1 MSEIYGHR
9 DVFRKP
15 RSRHLVPPRE
25 LGATPMNPWIAVA
38 LALTMFAPPK
48 PGKHEQWDAEI
59 ATLEAKV
66 KARPDLIGGVVF
78 TGSSSIKNWKTLTKD
93 FNGIPVIN
101 MGFGGS
107 ELADAVYYIDRLVL
121 QYKPRVVVVYSGEN
135 DINAGVPVRRVL
147 EDLKQFITLVQNN
160 DSKTTI
166 VVVSLK
172 PSPSREKHLAKVREY
187 NRLAA
192 NYIKGCRNVEFVDVF
207 TPMLTP
213 DGKFRDELYVSD
225 RLHMTAT
232 GYAIWTELLATVVPK
247 AILKQ

>member
-1 MSEIYGHR
+1 
-9 DVFRKP
+9 
-15 RSRHLVPPRE
+15 
-25 LGATPMNPWIAVA
+25 MNPWIAAA
-38 LALTMFAPPK
+38 LAISLIAPPK
-48 PGKHEQWDAEI
+48 TGKHEQWDAEI
-59 ATLEAKV
+59 AKLETKAAK
-66 KARPDLIGGVVF
+66 RQDLVGGVVF

-147 EDLKQFITLVQNN
+147 EDLKQFITLVHK
-160 DSKTTI
+160 DDPATRI
-166 VVVSLK
+166 IVVSLK
-172 PSPSREKHLAKVREY
+172 PSPVREKHLGKVREY
-187 NRLAA
+187 NSLASD
-192 NYIKGCRNVEFVDVF
+192 YTKGIRNVEFADVF

-225 RLHMTAT
+225 RLHMTPA
-232 GYAIWTELLATVVPK
+232 GYAIWSDILVPMVRT
-247 AILKQ
+247 AVLQR

>member
-1 MSEIYGHR
+1 
-9 DVFRKP
+9 
-15 RSRHLVPPRE
+15 
-25 LGATPMNPWIAVA
+25 MNPWLAAA
-38 LALTMFAPPK
+38 LALTLIAPPK

-59 ATLEAKV
+59 AKLEAKAA
-66 KARPDLIGGVVF
+66 KRPDLHGGVVF

-147 EDLKQFITLVQNN
+147 EDLKQFITLVHKSDAN
-160 DSKTTI
+160 TRI
-166 VVVSLK
+166 IVVSLK

-187 NRLAA
+187 NSLAA
-192 NYIKGCRNVEFVDVF
+192 DYVKGVRNVEFADVF
-207 TPMLTP
+207 TPMLTS
-213 DGKFRDELYVSD
+213 DGKFREELYVSD
-225 RLHMTAT
+225 RLHMTPS
-232 GYAIWTELLATVVPK
+232 GYMIWTDLLAPMVK
-247 AILKQ
+247 NAILQR

>member
-1 MSEIYGHR
+1 
-9 DVFRKP
+9 
-15 RSRHLVPPRE
+15 
-25 LGATPMNPWIAVA
+25 MNPWLAAA
-38 LALTMFAPPK
+38 LAFTLIAPPK

-59 ATLEAKV
+59 AKLEAKV
-66 KARPDLIGGVVF
+66 EKRTDLLNGVVF
-78 TGSSSIKNWKTLTKD
+78 TGSSSIKNWKTLAKD

-147 EDLKQFITLVQNN
+147 EDLKQFITLVHKSDPN
-160 DSKTTI
+160 TRI
-166 VVVSLK
+166 IVVSLK

-187 NRLAA
+187 NGLAA
-192 NYIKGCRNVEFVDVF
+192 NYVKGVRNVEFADVF

-213 DGKFRDELYVSD
+213 DGKFREELYVSD
-225 RLHMTAT
+225 RLHMTPA
-232 GYAIWTELLATVVPK
+232 GYAIWTDLLAPMVKK
-247 AILKQ
+247 AIVQR

>member
-1 MSEIYGHR
+1 
-9 DVFRKP
+9 
-15 RSRHLVPPRE
+15 
-25 LGATPMNPWIAVA
+25 MNPWLAAA
-38 LALTMFAPPK
+38 LALTLIAPPK

-59 ATLEAKV
+59 AKLEAKAA
-66 KARPDLIGGVVF
+66 KRPDLYGGVVF
-78 TGSSSIKNWKTLTKD
+78 TGSSSIKNWKTLAKD

-147 EDLKQFITLVQNN
+147 EDLKQFITLVHKSDPN
-160 DSKTTI
+160 TRI
-166 VVVSLK
+166 IVVSLK

-187 NRLAA
+187 NSLAA
-192 NYIKGCRNVEFVDVF
+192 DYVKGVRNVEFADVF

-213 DGKFRDELYVSD
+213 DGKFREELYVSD
-225 RLHMTAT
+225 RLHMTPA
-232 GYAIWTELLATVVPK
+232 GYAIWTDLLAPMVKK
-247 AILKQ
+247 AILQR

>member
-1 MSEIYGHR
+1 
-9 DVFRKP
+9 
-15 RSRHLVPPRE
+15 
-25 LGATPMNPWIAVA
+25 MNPWIAAA
-38 LALTMFAPPK
+38 LAISLIAPPK

-59 ATLEAKV
+59 AKLETKAAK
-66 KARPDLIGGVVF
+66 RQDLVGGVVF

-147 EDLKQFITLVQNN
+147 EDLKQFIALVHK
-160 DSKTTI
+160 DDPATRI
-166 VVVSLK
+166 IVVSLK
-172 PSPSREKHLAKVREY
+172 PSPVREKHLGKVRDY
-187 NRLAA
+187 NRLASD
-192 NYIKGCRNVEFVDVF
+192 YIKGIRNVEFADIF
-207 TPMLTP
+207 TPMLTS

-225 RLHMTAT
+225 RLHMTPA
-232 GYAIWTELLATVVPK
+232 GYAIWTDILLPMVRSAV
-247 AILKQ
+247 LQR

>member
-1 MSEIYGHR
+1 
-9 DVFRKP
+9 
-15 RSRHLVPPRE
+15 
-25 LGATPMNPWIAVA
+25 MNPWLAAA
-38 LALTMFAPPK
+38 LALTLIAPPK

-59 ATLEAKV
+59 AKLEAKAA
-66 KARPDLIGGVVF
+66 KRPDLHGGVVF
-78 TGSSSIKNWKTLTKD
+78 TGSSSIKNWKTLAKD

-147 EDLKQFITLVQNN
+147 EDLKQFITLVHKSDPN
-160 DSKTTI
+160 TRI
-166 VVVSLK
+166 IVVSLK

-187 NRLAA
+187 NSLAA
-192 NYIKGCRNVEFVDVF
+192 DYVKGVRNVEFADVF

-213 DGKFRDELYVSD
+213 DGKFREELYVSD
-225 RLHMTAT
+225 RLHMTPA
-232 GYAIWTELLATVVPK
+232 GYAIWTDLLAPMVKK
-247 AILKQ
+247 AILQR

>member
-1 MSEIYGHR
+1 
-9 DVFRKP
+9 
-15 RSRHLVPPRE
+15 
-25 LGATPMNPWIAVA
+25 MNPWLAAA
-38 LALTMFAPPK
+38 LALSLIAPPT

-59 ATLEAKV
+59 AKLEAKV
-66 KARPDLIGGVVF
+66 EKRTDLRNGVVF
-78 TGSSSIKNWKTLTKD
+78 TGSSSIKNWKTLAKD

-147 EDLKQFITLVQNN
+147 EDLKQFITLVHKSDPN
-160 DSKTTI
+160 TRI
-166 VVVSLK
+166 IVVSLK

-187 NRLAA
+187 NSLAA
-192 NYIKGCRNVEFVDVF
+192 NYINGVRNVEFADVF

-213 DGKFRDELYVSD
+213 DGKFREELYVSD
-225 RLHMTAT
+225 RLHMTPA
-232 GYAIWTELLATVVPK
+232 GYAIWTDLLAPMVK
-247 AILKQ
+247 KSILRR

>member
-1 MSEIYGHR
+1 
-9 DVFRKP
+9 
-15 RSRHLVPPRE
+15 
-25 LGATPMNPWIAVA
+25 MNPWIAAA
-38 LALTMFAPPK
+38 LAISLIAPPK

-59 ATLEAKV
+59 AKLETKAAK
-66 KARPDLIGGVVF
+66 RQDLVGGVVF

-147 EDLKQFITLVQNN
+147 EDLKQFIALVHK
-160 DSKTTI
+160 DDPTTRI
-166 VVVSLK
+166 IVVSLK
-172 PSPSREKHLAKVREY
+172 PSPVREKHLGKVREY
-187 NRLAA
+187 NRLASD
-192 NYIKGCRNVEFVDVF
+192 YIKGIRNVEFADIF
-207 TPMLTP
+207 TPMLTS

-225 RLHMTAT
+225 RLHMTPA
-232 GYAIWTELLATVVPK
+232 GYAIWTDILLPMVRSAV
-247 AILKQ
+247 LQR

>member
-1 MSEIYGHR
+1 
-9 DVFRKP
+9 
-15 RSRHLVPPRE
+15 
-25 LGATPMNPWIAVA
+25 MNPWLAAA
-38 LALTMFAPPK
+38 LALTLIAPPK

-59 ATLEAKV
+59 AKLEAKV
-66 KARPDLIGGVVF
+66 EKRTDLRNGVVF
-78 TGSSSIKNWKTLTKD
+78 TGSSSIKNWKTLAKD

-147 EDLKQFITLVQNN
+147 EDLKQFITLVHKSDPN
-160 DSKTTI
+160 TRI
-166 VVVSLK
+166 IVVSLK

-187 NRLAA
+187 NSLAA
-192 NYIKGCRNVEFVDVF
+192 NYISGVRNVEFADVF

-225 RLHMTAT
+225 RLHMTPA
-232 GYAIWTELLATVVPK
+232 GYAIWTDLLAPMVK
-247 AILKQ
+247 KSILRR

>member
-1 MSEIYGHR
+1 
-9 DVFRKP
+9 
-15 RSRHLVPPRE
+15 
-25 LGATPMNPWIAVA
+25 MNPWLAAA
-38 LALTMFAPPK
+38 LALTLIAPPK

-59 ATLEAKV
+59 AKLEAKV
-66 KARPDLIGGVVF
+66 EKRTDLRNGVVF
-78 TGSSSIKNWKTLTKD
+78 TGSSSIKNWKTLAKD
-93 FNGIPVIN
+93 FNGIPVMN

-147 EDLKQFITLVQNN
+147 EDLKQFITLVHKSDPN
-160 DSKTTI
+160 TRI
-166 VVVSLK
+166 IVVSLK

-187 NRLAA
+187 NSLAA
-192 NYIKGCRNVEFVDVF
+192 NYISGVRNVEFADVF

-225 RLHMTAT
+225 RLHMTPA
-232 GYAIWTELLATVVPK
+232 GYAIWTDLLAPMVK
-247 AILKQ
+247 KSILRR

>member
-1 MSEIYGHR
+1 
-9 DVFRKP
+9 
-15 RSRHLVPPRE
+15 
-25 LGATPMNPWIAVA
+25 MNPWLAAA
-38 LALTMFAPPK
+38 LALTLIAPPK

-59 ATLEAKV
+59 AKLEAKAA
-66 KARPDLIGGVVF
+66 KRQDLHGGVVF
-78 TGSSSIKNWKTLTKD
+78 TGSSSIKNWKTLAKD

-147 EDLKQFITLVQNN
+147 EDLKQFITLVHKSDPN
-160 DSKTTI
+160 TRI
-166 VVVSLK
+166 IVVSLK

-187 NRLAA
+187 NSLAA
-192 NYIKGCRNVEFVDVF
+192 NYINGVRNVEFADVF

-225 RLHMTAT
+225 RLHMTPA
-232 GYAIWTELLATVVPK
+232 GYAIWTDLLAPMVKTS
-247 AILKQ
+247 ILRR

>member
-1 MSEIYGHR
+1 
-9 DVFRKP
+9 
-15 RSRHLVPPRE
+15 
-25 LGATPMNPWIAVA
+25 MNPWIAAA
-38 LALTMFAPPK
+38 LAISLIAPPK

-59 ATLEAKV
+59 AKLETKAAK
-66 KARPDLIGGVVF
+66 RQDLVGGVVF

-147 EDLKQFITLVQNN
+147 EDLKQFIALVHK
-160 DSKTTI
+160 DDPTTRI
-166 VVVSLK
+166 IVVSLK
-172 PSPSREKHLAKVREY
+172 PSPVREKHLGKVRDY
-187 NRLAA
+187 NRLASD
-192 NYIKGCRNVEFVDVF
+192 YIKGIRNVEFADIF
-207 TPMLTP
+207 TPMLTS

-225 RLHMTAT
+225 RLHMTPA
-232 GYAIWTELLATVVPK
+232 GYAIWTDILLPMVRSAV
-247 AILKQ
+247 LQR

>member
-1 MSEIYGHR
+1 
-9 DVFRKP
+9 
-15 RSRHLVPPRE
+15 
-25 LGATPMNPWIAVA
+25 MNPWLAAA
-38 LALTMFAPPK
+38 LALTLIAPPK

-59 ATLEAKV
+59 AKLEAKV
-66 KARPDLIGGVVF
+66 EKRTDLRNGVVF
-78 TGSSSIKNWKTLTKD
+78 TGSSSIKNWKTLAKD

-147 EDLKQFITLVQNN
+147 EDLKQFITLVHKSDPN
-160 DSKTTI
+160 TRI
-166 VVVSLK
+166 IVVSLK

-187 NRLAA
+187 NSLAA
-192 NYIKGCRNVEFVDVF
+192 NYVKGVRNVEFADVF

-213 DGKFRDELYVSD
+213 DGKFREELYVSD
-225 RLHMTAT
+225 RLHMTPA
-232 GYAIWTELLATVVPK
+232 GYAIWTDLLAPMVK
-247 AILKQ
+247 KSILRR

>member
-1 MSEIYGHR
+1 
-9 DVFRKP
+9 
-15 RSRHLVPPRE
+15 
-25 LGATPMNPWIAVA
+25 MNPWLAAA
-38 LALTMFAPPK
+38 LALTLIAPPK

-59 ATLEAKV
+59 AKLEAKV
-66 KARPDLIGGVVF
+66 EKRTDLRNGVVF

-147 EDLKQFITLVQNN
+147 EDLKQFITLVHKSDPN
-160 DSKTTI
+160 TRI
-166 VVVSLK
+166 IVVSLK

-187 NRLAA
+187 NSLAA
-192 NYIKGCRNVEFVDVF
+192 NYINGVRNVEFADVF

-213 DGKFRDELYVSD
+213 DGKFREELYVSD
-225 RLHMTAT
+225 RLHMTPA
-232 GYAIWTELLATVVPK
+232 GYAIWTDLLAPMVK
-247 AILKQ
+247 RAILRR

>member
-1 MSEIYGHR
+1 
-9 DVFRKP
+9 
-15 RSRHLVPPRE
+15 
-25 LGATPMNPWIAVA
+25 MNPWLVAA
-38 LALTMFAPPK
+38 LALTLIAPPK

-59 ATLEAKV
+59 AKLEAKAA
-66 KARPDLIGGVVF
+66 KRPDLHGGVVF

-121 QYKPRVVVVYSGEN
+121 QYKPRVVVIYSGEN

-147 EDLKQFITLVQNN
+147 EDLKQFITLVHKS
-160 DSKTTI
+160 DPSTKVI
-166 VVVSLK
+166 VVSLK

-187 NRLAA
+187 NSLAA
-192 NYIKGCRNVEFVDVF
+192 DYVKGVRNVEFADVF

-213 DGKFRDELYVSD
+213 DGKFREELYVSD
-225 RLHMTAT
+225 RLHMTPA
-232 GYAIWTELLATVVPK
+232 GYMIWTDLLAPMVK
-247 AILKQ
+247 NAILQR

>member
-1 MSEIYGHR
+1 
-9 DVFRKP
+9 
-15 RSRHLVPPRE
+15 
-25 LGATPMNPWIAVA
+25 MNPWIAAA
-38 LALTMFAPPK
+38 LAISLIAPPK

-59 ATLEAKV
+59 AKLETKAAK
-66 KARPDLIGGVVF
+66 RQDLVGGVVF

-147 EDLKQFITLVQNN
+147 EDLKQFIALVHK
-160 DSKTTI
+160 DDPATRI
-166 VVVSLK
+166 IVVSLK
-172 PSPSREKHLAKVREY
+172 PSPVREKHLGKVREY
-187 NRLAA
+187 NRLASD
-192 NYIKGCRNVEFVDVF
+192 YIKGNRNVEFADIF
-207 TPMLTP
+207 TPMLTS

-225 RLHMTAT
+225 RLHMTPA
-232 GYAIWTELLATVVPK
+232 GYAIWTDILLPMVRTAV
-247 AILKQ
+247 LQR

>member
-1 MSEIYGHR
+1 
-9 DVFRKP
+9 
-15 RSRHLVPPRE
+15 
-25 LGATPMNPWIAVA
+25 MNPWIAAA
-38 LALTMFAPPK
+38 LAISLIAPPK

-59 ATLEAKV
+59 AKLETKAAK
-66 KARPDLIGGVVF
+66 RQDLVGGVVF

-147 EDLKQFITLVQNN
+147 EDLKQFIALVHK
-160 DSKTTI
+160 DDPATRI
-166 VVVSLK
+166 IVVSLK
-172 PSPSREKHLAKVREY
+172 PSPVREKHLGKVREY
-187 NRLAA
+187 NRLASD
-192 NYIKGCRNVEFVDVF
+192 YIKGIRNVEFADIF
-207 TPMLTP
+207 TPMLTS

-225 RLHMTAT
+225 RLHMTPA
-232 GYAIWTELLATVVPK
+232 GYAIWTDILVPMVRS
-247 AILKQ
+247 AVLQR